1 MVGIAVGMM
10 ACMVAARMLMAVFV
24 VLFVV
29 VIVMVGRVVLGG
41 HCGNYLKSLVLVV
54 EVLGNW
60 FVVDLV
66 VVVVMV
72 VGVVVVH
79 FLLMKFDG
87 VAQTPITKPKI
98 WSENECLLL
107 MRRRNKSFMR
117 TFM

>member
-1 MVGIAVGMM
+1 MAVGMM

-29 VIVMVGRVVLGG
+29 VIVMVGRVVVGG
-41 HCGNYLKSLVLVV
+41 HLKSLVLVV